1 MIAQRPQPLDTAHWH
16 PRVARLYRY
25 WLSIHP
31 AVGLPGRQHFGPV
44 RRAELPARIWLLN
57 VQHNPFRMRYRLVGT
72 SFVEAVGREVT
83 GQWLDEAHPHLRNE
97 PGFFERYQRA
107 AEQKQPEWRKG
118 KPRIWAHRDFGEI
131 ENVLL
136 PLAADGVT
144 VNILLA
150 YTVLYRPDGSVG

>member
-1 MIAQRPQPLDTAHWH
+1 
-16 PRVARLYRY
+16 
-25 WLSIHP
+25 
-31 AVGLPGRQHFGPV
+31 
-44 RRAELPARIWLLN
+44 
-57 VQHNPFRMRYRLVGT
+57 
-72 SFVEAVGREVT
+72 VT
-83 GQWLDEAHPHLRNE
+83 GQWLDEAHPHLRN
-97 PGFFERYQRA
+97 
-107 AEQKQPEWRKG
+107 EWRKG